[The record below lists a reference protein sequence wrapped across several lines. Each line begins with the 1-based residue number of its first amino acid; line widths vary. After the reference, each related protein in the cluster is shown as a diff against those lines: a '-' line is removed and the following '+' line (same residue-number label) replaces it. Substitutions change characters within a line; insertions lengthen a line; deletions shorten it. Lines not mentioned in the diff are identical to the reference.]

1 MIQEKHE
8 VKLTNNQRKVLDYII
23 AKAEGEHS
31 LSVDCPATEIQ
42 SVFKFGSR
50 QTAYSIITA
59 LKDKGLITTLA
70 DEITLNP
77 ELFAF
82 KKESIDSTNMSLR
95 FILEELN
102 TEKEVF
108 PFLDKDKR
116 KDYFLYVASNKE
128 LAMKINK
135 ELTEDICEKVKNNIF
150 EFPLKPLKAKV
161 EIEVEHCFKVLSYHD
176 FHSSNDTVYEARE
189 IEQCI
194 NYLQS
199 VSLEE
204 IYKYSPF
211 NRENTEYLL
220 DEWVRDEVDDD
231 E

>member
-8 VKLTNNQRKVLDYII
+8 TKLTSNQRKVLDYII

-31 LSVDCPATEIQ
+31 LSIECPAPEIQ
-42 SVFKFGSR
+42 KVFKFSSNK
-50 QTAYSIITA
+50 TAYNVINQ

-116 KDYFLYVASNKE
+116 KDYFLYVANNKE

-135 ELTEDICEKVKNNIF
+135 ELTEDVCERVKSGIF
-150 EFPLKPLKAKV
+150 EFDLKPLDASTAL
-161 EIEVEHCFKVLSYHD
+161 EVDHCFKVLY
-176 FHSSNDTVYEARE
+176 FHEFHHNDTVYEARE

-194 NYLQS
+194 DYLS
-199 VSLEE
+199 NVSLDE

-211 NRENTEYLL
+211 NKENTDYLL
-220 DEWVRDEVDDD
+220 DEYVRDEVDDD

>member
-8 VKLTNNQRKVLDYII
+8 IKLTSNQRKVLDYII

-31 LSVDCPATEIQ
+31 LSVECPPTEIQ

-59 LKDKGLITTLA
+59 LKDKRLITTCG
-70 DEITLNP
+70 DEVTLNH

-82 KKESIDSTNMSLR
+82 KKESNDSANMNLR
-95 FILEELN
+95 FVLEELN

-108 PFLDKDKR
+108 PFLDIDKR
-116 KDYFLYVASNKE
+116 KEYFLFVASNKE

-135 ELTEDICEKVKNNIF
+135 ELNEDVCERVKNNIY
-150 EFPLKPLKAKV
+150 EFPLKPLKAKT
-161 EIEVEHCFKVLSYHD
+161 ELEVEHCFKVLYFHD
-176 FHSSNDTVYEARE
+176 FHSSNDTVYEPRE

-194 NYLQS
+194 NYLKS

-211 NRENTEYLL
+211 TRENTDYLL
-220 DEWVRDEVDDD
+220 DEWVRDEVDED

>member
-8 VKLTNNQRKVLDYII
+8 VKLTSNQRKVLDYII

-31 LSVDCPATEIQ
+31 LSIECPAPEIQ
-42 SVFKFGSR
+42 KVFKFSSNK
-50 QTAYSIITA
+50 TAYNVINQ

-70 DEITLNP
+70 DEVTLNS

-82 KKESIDSTNMSLR
+82 KKESIDSVNMSLR
-95 FILEELN
+95 FVLEELN

-108 PFLDKDKR
+108 PFLDVDKR
-116 KDYFLYVASNKE
+116 KDYFLFIANNKE

-135 ELTEDICEKVKNNIF
+135 ELTEDVCERVKNNIF
-150 EFPLKPLKAKV
+150 EFDLKPLEASV
-161 EIEVEHCFKVLSYHD
+161 ALEVDHCFKVLY
-176 FHSSNDTVYEARE
+176 FHEFHHNDTVYEPRE

-194 NYLQS
+194 EYLSS
-199 VSLEE
+199 VSLDN

-211 NRENTEYLL
+211 NKDNTDYLL
-220 DEWVRDEVDDD
+220 DEYVRDEVDSD

>member
-8 VKLTNNQRKVLDYII
+8 TKLTSNQRKVLDYII
-23 AKAEGEHS
+23 AKCEGLHS
-31 LSVDCPATEIQ
+31 LSVECPAPEIQ
-42 SVFKFGSR
+42 DIFKFNSNK
-50 QTAYSIITA
+50 TAYNIISQ
-59 LKDKGLITTLA
+59 LKDKGLITTCG
-70 DEITLNP
+70 DEVSLNP

-82 KKESIDSTNMSLR
+82 KKESRDSVNMSLR
-95 FILEELN
+95 FVLEELN

-108 PFLDKDKR
+108 PFLDVDKR
-116 KDYFLYVASNKE
+116 KEYFLFIANNKE

-135 ELTEDICEKVKNNIF
+135 ELTEDICERVKRGIF
-150 EFPLKPLKAKV
+150 EFDLKPLEASV
-161 EIEVEHCFKVLSYHD
+161 SLEVDHFFQVLAHHD
-176 FHSSNDTVYEARE
+176 LHYGTDIVYEARE

-199 VSLEE
+199 VSLDD

-211 NRENTEYLL
+211 NVENTEYFLN
-220 DEWVRDEVDDD
+220 EYVRDEVDSD